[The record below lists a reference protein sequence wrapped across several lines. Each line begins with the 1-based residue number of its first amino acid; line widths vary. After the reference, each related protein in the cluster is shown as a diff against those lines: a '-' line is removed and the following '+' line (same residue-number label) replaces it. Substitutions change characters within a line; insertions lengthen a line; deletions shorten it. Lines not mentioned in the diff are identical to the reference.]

1 MIEFYDAIL
10 IFLDKGGI
18 VLYPL
23 FFLTLFIWVLLLD
36 RYMFLY
42 FYAKK
47 AKVAIQNEY
56 AEQKEKFGTYQIYI
70 ENSLREKFKEQL
82 FTNKNLIR
90 VLYTMAPLIGLLGT
104 VLGMIEIFDTI
115 AVTGSSSA
123 KSLSNGVALATI
135 PTLCGMVIVV
145 SSIFFIKK
153 YEQKAN
159 YEIIN
164 LFGQTNE
171 TKN

>member
-1 MIEFYDAIL
+1 MIEFYDAVL

-23 FFLTLFIWVLLLD
+23 FFLTLLIWALLLD

-47 AKVAIQNEY
+47 IKTAFHKEY
-56 AEQKEKFGTYQIYI
+56 EEQKEGFGSYKIYI
-70 ENSLREKFKEQL
+70 ENSLRQKFEEKL
-82 FTNKNLIR
+82 FTNKKLIQ
-90 VLYTMAPLIGLLGT
+90 VLYTLAPLIGLLGT

-164 LFGQTNE
+164 LFGQKNE